1 MELNDKVLI
10 KSRDGD
16 EFIIRRL
23 LRSDRGSLQEFGK
36 SLSKE
41 STATFLPHPYDDN
54 TVNAFLER
62 SEKGKDLT
70 LGLFSN
76 DKMIA
81 YFFLW
86 YYTNPIPLL
95 GIGILDEYQGKGLG
109 KKLIQF
115 LIDEAQQKGCDGI
128 ELTTLPDNHR
138 AYALYES
145 MGFRHYADVKNLAGD
160 GRIVIERAM
169 FLQFNPKASP
179 SVELHRPPVD
189 LARNE

>member
-1 MELNDKVLI
+1 MEINDNILI
-10 KSRDGD
+10 NSTAGD

-23 LRSDRGSLQEFGK
+23 LKSDRRGLQEFGN

-41 STATFLPHPYDDN
+41 STASFLPHSYDDD

-62 SEKGKDLT
+62 SETGKDLT
-70 LGLFSN
+70 LGLFIN
-76 DKMIA
+76 DKMVA

-95 GIGILDEYQGKGLG
+95 GIGILDEYQGKGFG

-115 LIDEAQQKGCDGI
+115 LIDAARRTNRDGI

-138 AYALYES
+138 AYALYEQV
-145 MGFRHYADVKNLAGD
+145 GFRHYADVNNLAGD
-160 GRIVIERAM
+160 GRVVTERAM
-169 FLQFNPKASP
+169 FLQFNSAASP
-179 SVELHRPPVD
+179 SVDLHKPPID
-189 LARNE
+189 FNP

>member
-1 MELNDKVLI
+1 MEINDNILI
-10 KSRDGD
+10 NSREGD

-23 LRSDRGSLQEFGK
+23 LKSDRRGLQEFGN

-41 STATFLPHPYDDN
+41 STASFLPHSYDDD

-62 SEKGKDLT
+62 SETGKDLT
-70 LGLFSN
+70 LGLFIN
-76 DKMIA
+76 DKMVA

-95 GIGILDEYQGKGLG
+95 GIGILDEYQGKGFG

-115 LIDEAQQKGCDGI
+115 LIDAARRTNRDGI

-138 AYALYES
+138 AYTLYEQV
-145 MGFRHYADVKNLAGD
+145 GFRHYADVNNLAGD
-160 GRIVIERAM
+160 GRVVTERAM
-169 FLQFNPKASP
+169 FLQFNPAASP
-179 SVELHRPPVD
+179 SVDLHKPPID
-189 LARNE
+189 FNP

>member
-1 MELNDKVLI
+1 MELNDRILI
-10 KSRDGD
+10 NSTDGD

-23 LRSDRGSLQEFGK
+23 LKSDRSSLQEFGN

-41 STATFLPHPYDDN
+41 STASFLPHSYDDD

-62 SEKGKDLT
+62 SETGKDLT
-70 LGLFSN
+70 LGLFIN
-76 DKMIA
+76 DKMVA

-95 GIGILDEYQGKGLG
+95 GIGILDEYQGKGFG

-115 LIDEAQQKGCDGI
+115 LIDAARRTNRDGI

-138 AYALYES
+138 AYTLYEQV
-145 MGFRHYADVKNLAGD
+145 GFRHYADVNNLAGD
-160 GRIVIERAM
+160 GRVVTERAM
-169 FLQFNPKASP
+169 FLQFNPAASP
-179 SVELHRPPVD
+179 SVDLHKPPVD
-189 LARNE
+189 FNP

>member
-1 MELNDKVLI
+1 MEINDNILI
-10 KSRDGD
+10 NSTAGD

-23 LRSDRGSLQEFGK
+23 LKSDRRGLQEFGN

-41 STATFLPHPYDDN
+41 STASFLPHSYDDD

-62 SEKGKDLT
+62 SETGKDLT
-70 LGLFSN
+70 LGLFIN
-76 DKMIA
+76 DKMVA

-95 GIGILDEYQGKGLG
+95 GIGILDEYQGRGFG

-115 LIDEAQQKGCDGI
+115 LIDAARRTNRDGI

-138 AYALYES
+138 AYTLYEQV
-145 MGFRHYADVKNLAGD
+145 GFRHYADVNNLAGD
-160 GRIVIERAM
+160 GRVVTERAM
-169 FLQFNPKASP
+169 FLQFNSAASP
-179 SVELHRPPVD
+179 SVDLHKPPID
-189 LARNE
+189 FNP

>member
-1 MELNDKVLI
+1 MELNDRILI
-10 KSRDGD
+10 NSTDGD

-23 LRSDRGSLQEFGK
+23 LKSDRSGLQEFGN

-41 STATFLPHPYDDN
+41 STAIFLPHSYDDN

-62 SEKGKDLT
+62 SETGKDLT

-76 DKMIA
+76 DTMVA

-95 GIGILDEYQGKGLG
+95 GIGILDEYQGRGFG

-115 LIDEAQQKGCDGI
+115 LIDAARRTNRDGI

-138 AYALYES
+138 AYALYEQV
-145 MGFRHYADVKNLAGD
+145 GFRHYADVNNLAGD
-160 GRIVIERAM
+160 GRVVTERAM
-169 FLQFNPKASP
+169 FLQFNSAASP
-179 SVELHRPPVD
+179 SVDLHKPPID
-189 LARNE
+189 FNP

>member
-1 MELNDKVLI
+1 MEINDNILI
-10 KSRDGD
+10 NSTAGD

-23 LRSDRGSLQEFGK
+23 LKSDRRGLQEFGN

-41 STATFLPHPYDDN
+41 STASFLPHSYDDD

-62 SEKGKDLT
+62 SETGKDLT
-70 LGLFSN
+70 LGLFIN
-76 DKMIA
+76 DKMVA

-95 GIGILDEYQGKGLG
+95 GIGILDEYQGKGFG

-115 LIDEAQQKGCDGI
+115 LIDAARRTNRDGI

-138 AYALYES
+138 AYTLYEKV
-145 MGFRHYADVKNLAGD
+145 GFRHYADVNNLAGD
-160 GRIVIERAM
+160 GRVVTERAM
-169 FLQFNPKASP
+169 FLQFNPAASP
-179 SVELHRPPVD
+179 SVDLHKPPVD
-189 LARNE
+189 FNP

>member
-1 MELNDKVLI
+1 MEINDNILI
-10 KSRDGD
+10 NSREGD

-23 LRSDRGSLQEFGK
+23 LKSDRIGLQEFGN
-36 SLSKE
+36 SLSKQ
-41 STATFLPHPYDDN
+41 STATFLPHSYDDD

-62 SEKGKDLT
+62 SETGKDLT

-76 DKMIA
+76 DKMVA

-95 GIGILDEYQGKGLG
+95 GIGILDEYQGKGFG

-115 LIDEAQQKGCDGI
+115 LIDAARRTNRDGI

-138 AYALYES
+138 AYALYEQV
-145 MGFRHYADVKNLAGD
+145 GFRHYADVNNLAGD
-160 GRIVIERAM
+160 GRVVTERAM
-169 FLQFNPKASP
+169 FLQFNSAASP
-179 SVELHRPPVD
+179 SVDLHKPPID
-189 LARNE
+189 FNP

>member
-1 MELNDKVLI
+1 MEINDNILI
-10 KSRDGD
+10 NSKEGD

-23 LRSDRGSLQEFGK
+23 LKSDRRGLQEFGN
-36 SLSKE
+36 SLSKQ
-41 STATFLPHPYDDN
+41 STATFLPHSYDDD

-62 SEKGKDLT
+62 SETGKDLT

-76 DKMIA
+76 DKMVA

-95 GIGILDEYQGKGLG
+95 GIGILDEYQGKGFG

-115 LIDEAQQKGCDGI
+115 LIDAARRTNRDGI

-138 AYALYES
+138 AYTLYEQV
-145 MGFRHYADVKNLAGD
+145 GFRHYADVNNLAGD
-160 GRIVIERAM
+160 GRVVTERAM
-169 FLQFNPKASP
+169 FLQFNPAASP
-179 SVELHRPPVD
+179 SVDLHKPPVD
-189 LARNE
+189 FNP

>member
-1 MELNDKVLI
+1 MEINDNILI
-10 KSRDGD
+10 NSREGD

-23 LRSDRGSLQEFGK
+23 LKSDRRGLQEFGN
-36 SLSKE
+36 SLSKQ
-41 STATFLPHPYDDN
+41 STATFLPHSYDDD

-62 SEKGKDLT
+62 SETGKDLT

-76 DKMIA
+76 DKMVA

-95 GIGILDEYQGKGLG
+95 GIGILDEYQGKGFG

-115 LIDEAQQKGCDGI
+115 LIDAARRTNRDGI

-138 AYALYES
+138 AYALYEQV
-145 MGFRHYADVKNLAGD
+145 GFRHYAEVNNLAGD
-160 GRIVIERAM
+160 GRVVTERAM
-169 FLQFNPKASP
+169 FLQFNSAASP
-179 SVELHRPPVD
+179 SVDLHKPPID
-189 LARNE
+189 FNP

>member
-1 MELNDKVLI
+1 MEINDNILI
-10 KSRDGD
+10 NSREGD

-23 LRSDRGSLQEFGK
+23 LKSDRRGLQEFGN
-36 SLSKE
+36 SLSKQ
-41 STATFLPHPYDDN
+41 STATFLPHSYDDD

-62 SEKGKDLT
+62 SETGKDLT

-76 DKMIA
+76 DKMVA

-95 GIGILDEYQGKGLG
+95 GIGILDEYQGKGFG

-115 LIDEAQQKGCDGI
+115 LIDAARRTNRDGI

-138 AYALYES
+138 AYTLYEQV
-145 MGFRHYADVKNLAGD
+145 GFRHYADVNNLAGD
-160 GRIVIERAM
+160 GRVVTERAM
-169 FLQFNPKASP
+169 FLQFNSALIIRIQDTPK
-179 SVELHRPPVD
+179 
-189 LARNE
+189 

>member
-1 MELNDKVLI
+1 MEINDNILI
-10 KSRDGD
+10 NSREGD

-23 LRSDRGSLQEFGK
+23 LKSDRRGLQEFGN
-36 SLSKE
+36 SLSKQ
-41 STATFLPHPYDDN
+41 STATFLPHSYDDD

-62 SEKGKDLT
+62 SETGKDLT

-76 DKMIA
+76 DKMVA

-95 GIGILDEYQGKGLG
+95 GIGILDEYQGKGFG

-115 LIDEAQQKGCDGI
+115 LIDAARRTNRDGI

-138 AYALYES
+138 AYALYEQV
-145 MGFRHYADVKNLAGD
+145 GFRHYADVNNLAGD
-160 GRIVIERAM
+160 GRVVTERAM
-169 FLQFNPKASP
+169 FLQFNSAASP
-179 SVELHRPPVD
+179 SVDLHKPPID
-189 LARNE
+189 FNP

>member
-1 MELNDKVLI
+1 MELNDRILI
-10 KSRDGD
+10 NSTDGD

-23 LRSDRGSLQEFGK
+23 LKSDRSSLQEFGN

-41 STATFLPHPYDDN
+41 STATFLPHSYDAN

-62 SEKGKDLT
+62 SEKGQDLT
-70 LGLFSN
+70 LGLFNN
-76 DKMIA
+76 DTMVA

-95 GIGILDEYQGKGLG
+95 GIGILDEYQGKGFG

-115 LIDEAQQKGCDGI
+115 LIDAARRTNRDGI

-138 AYALYES
+138 AYALYEQV
-145 MGFRHYADVKNLAGD
+145 GFRHYADVNNLAGD
-160 GRIVIERAM
+160 GRVVTERAM
-169 FLQFNPKASP
+169 FLQFNSAASP
-179 SVELHRPPVD
+179 SVDLHKPPID
-189 LARNE
+189 FNP

>member
-1 MELNDKVLI
+1 MEINDNILI
-10 KSRDGD
+10 NSREGD

-23 LRSDRGSLQEFGK
+23 LKSDRRGLQEFGN
-36 SLSKE
+36 SLSKQ
-41 STATFLPHPYDDN
+41 STATFLPHSYDDD

-62 SEKGKDLT
+62 SETGKDLT

-76 DKMIA
+76 DKMVA

-95 GIGILDEYQGKGLG
+95 GIGILDEYQGKGFG

-115 LIDEAQQKGCDGI
+115 LIDAARRTNRDGI

-138 AYALYES
+138 AYTLYEQV
-145 MGFRHYADVKNLAGD
+145 GFRHYADVNNLTGD
-160 GRIVIERAM
+160 GRVVTERAM
-169 FLQFNPKASP
+169 FLQFNPAASP
-179 SVELHRPPVD
+179 SVDLHKPPVD
-189 LARNE
+189 FNP

>member
-1 MELNDKVLI
+1 MEINDNILI
-10 KSRDGD
+10 NSREGD

-23 LRSDRGSLQEFGK
+23 LKSDRRGLQEFGN
-36 SLSKE
+36 SLSKQ
-41 STATFLPHPYDDN
+41 STATFLPHSYDDD

-62 SEKGKDLT
+62 SETGKDLT

-76 DKMIA
+76 DKMVA

-95 GIGILDEYQGKGLG
+95 GIGILDEYQGKGFG

-115 LIDEAQQKGCDGI
+115 LIDAARRTNRDGI

-138 AYALYES
+138 AYTLYEQV
-145 MGFRHYADVKNLAGD
+145 GFRHYADVNNLAGD
-160 GRIVIERAM
+160 GRVVTERAM
-169 FLQFNPKASP
+169 FLQFNPAASP
-179 SVELHRPPVD
+179 SVDLHKPPVD
-189 LARNE
+189 FNP

>member
-1 MELNDKVLI
+1 MEINDNILI
-10 KSRDGD
+10 NSREGD

-23 LRSDRGSLQEFGK
+23 LKSDRIGLQEFGN
-36 SLSKE
+36 SLSKQ
-41 STATFLPHPYDDN
+41 STATFLPHSYDDD

-62 SEKGKDLT
+62 SETGKDLT

-76 DKMIA
+76 DKMVA

-95 GIGILDEYQGKGLG
+95 GIGILDEYQGKGFG

-115 LIDEAQQKGCDGI
+115 LIDAARRTNRDGI

-138 AYALYES
+138 AYALYEQV
-145 MGFRHYADVKNLAGD
+145 GFRHYAEVNNLAGD
-160 GRIVIERAM
+160 GRVVTERAM
-169 FLQFNPKASP
+169 FLQFNSAASP
-179 SVELHRPPVD
+179 SVDLHKPPID
-189 LARNE
+189 FNP

>member
-1 MELNDKVLI
+1 MKLNDKKSV

-23 LRSDRGSLQEFGK
+23 LISDCANLQEFGK

-41 STATFLPHPYDDN
+41 STATFLPHSYDDDI
-54 TVNAFLER
+54 VDAFLER
-62 SEKGKDLT
+62 SEEGKDLT
-70 LGLFSN
+70 LGLFSK

-95 GIGILDEYQGKGLG
+95 GMGILDTYQGKGLG
-109 KKLIQF
+109 KTIIQF
-115 LIDEAQQKGCDGI
+115 LIQAAREKGCDGI

-138 AYALYES
+138 AYALYKS
-145 MGFRHYADVKNLAGD
+145 VGFNHYADVKNLAGD
-160 GRIVIERAM
+160 GRIVVERAM
-169 FLQFNPKASP
+169 FLQFNPNAVP
-179 SVELHRPPVD
+179 SVELHKPPI
-189 LARNE
+189 N

>member
-1 MELNDKVLI
+1 MELNDRILI
-10 KSRDGD
+10 NSTDGD

-23 LRSDRGSLQEFGK
+23 LKSDRSSLQEFGN

-41 STATFLPHPYDDN
+41 STASFLPHSYDDD

-62 SEKGKDLT
+62 SETGKDLT

-76 DKMIA
+76 DKMVA

-95 GIGILDEYQGKGLG
+95 GIGILDEYQGKGFG

-115 LIDEAQQKGCDGI
+115 LIDAARRTNRDGI

-138 AYALYES
+138 AYTLYEQV
-145 MGFRHYADVKNLAGD
+145 GFRHYADVNNLAGD
-160 GRIVIERAM
+160 GRVVTERAM
-169 FLQFNPKASP
+169 FLQFNPAASP
-179 SVELHRPPVD
+179 SVDLHKPPVD
-189 LARNE
+189 FNP

>member
-1 MELNDKVLI
+1 MEINDNILI
-10 KSRDGD
+10 NSTAGD

-23 LRSDRGSLQEFGK
+23 LKSDRRGLQEFGN

-41 STATFLPHPYDDN
+41 STASFLPHSYDDD

-62 SEKGKDLT
+62 SETGKDLT
-70 LGLFSN
+70 LGLFIN
-76 DKMIA
+76 DKMVA

-95 GIGILDEYQGKGLG
+95 GIGILDEYQGKGFG

-115 LIDEAQQKGCDGI
+115 LIDAARRTNRDGI

-138 AYALYES
+138 AYTLYEQV
-145 MGFRHYADVKNLAGD
+145 GFRHYADVNNLAGD
-160 GRIVIERAM
+160 GRVVTERAM
-169 FLQFNPKASP
+169 FLQFNPAASP
-179 SVELHRPPVD
+179 SVDLHKPPID
-189 LARNE
+189 FNP

>member
-1 MELNDKVLI
+1 MEINDNILI
-10 KSRDGD
+10 NSREGD

-23 LRSDRGSLQEFGK
+23 LKSDRRGLQEFGN
-36 SLSKE
+36 SLSKQ
-41 STATFLPHPYDDN
+41 STATFLPHSYDDD

-62 SEKGKDLT
+62 SETGKDLT

-76 DKMIA
+76 DKMVA

-95 GIGILDEYQGKGLG
+95 GIGILDEYQGKGFG

-115 LIDEAQQKGCDGI
+115 LIDAARRTNRDGI

-138 AYALYES
+138 AYALYEQV
-145 MGFRHYADVKNLAGD
+145 GFRHYAEVDNLAGD
-160 GRIVIERAM
+160 GRVVTERAM
-169 FLQFNPKASP
+169 FLQFNSAASP
-179 SVELHRPPVD
+179 SVDLHKPPID
-189 LARNE
+189 FNP

>member
-1 MELNDKVLI
+1 MEINDNILI
-10 KSRDGD
+10 NSTAGD

-23 LRSDRGSLQEFGK
+23 LKSDRRGLQEFGN

-41 STATFLPHPYDDN
+41 STASFLPHSYDDD

-62 SEKGKDLT
+62 SETGKDLT
-70 LGLFSN
+70 LGLFIN
-76 DKMIA
+76 DKMVA

-95 GIGILDEYQGKGLG
+95 GIGILDEYQGKGFG

-115 LIDEAQQKGCDGI
+115 LIDAARRTNRDGI

-138 AYALYES
+138 AYTLYEQV
-145 MGFRHYADVKNLAGD
+145 GFRHYADVNNLAGD
-160 GRIVIERAM
+160 GRVVTERAM
-169 FLQFNPKASP
+169 FLQFNPAASP
-179 SVELHRPPVD
+179 SVDLHKPPVD
-189 LARNE
+189 FNP

>member
-1 MELNDKVLI
+1 MEINDNILI
-10 KSRDGD
+10 NSREGD

-23 LRSDRGSLQEFGK
+23 LKSDRRGLQEFGN
-36 SLSKE
+36 SLSKQ
-41 STATFLPHPYDDN
+41 STATFLPHSYDDD

-62 SEKGKDLT
+62 SETGKDLT

-76 DKMIA
+76 DKMVA

-95 GIGILDEYQGKGLG
+95 GIGILDEYQGKGFG

-115 LIDEAQQKGCDGI
+115 LIDAARRTNRDGI

-138 AYALYES
+138 AYALYEQV
-145 MGFRHYADVKNLAGD
+145 GFRHYADVNNLAGD
-160 GRIVIERAM
+160 GRVVTERAM
-169 FLQFNPKASP
+169 FLQFNSAASP
-179 SVELHRPPVD
+179 SVDLHKPPID
-189 LARNE
+189 FNQ

>member
-1 MELNDKVLI
+1 MEINDNILI
-10 KSRDGD
+10 NSREGD

-23 LRSDRGSLQEFGK
+23 LKVIEEVCKNSN

-41 STATFLPHPYDDN
+41 STASFLPHSYDDD

-62 SEKGKDLT
+62 SETGKDLT

-76 DKMIA
+76 DKMVA

-95 GIGILDEYQGKGLG
+95 GIGILDEYQGKGFG

-115 LIDEAQQKGCDGI
+115 LIDAARRTNRDGI

-138 AYALYES
+138 AYTLYEQV
-145 MGFRHYADVKNLAGD
+145 GFRHYADVNNLAGD
-160 GRIVIERAM
+160 GRVVTERAM
-169 FLQFNPKASP
+169 FLQFNSALIIRIQDTPK
-179 SVELHRPPVD
+179 
-189 LARNE
+189 